1 MDSKLKLGISFAI
14 IIAVIIS
21 SNYNFYWSLLLGQDN
36 STTGSTS
43 QTVNAKADALKIGY
57 FPNLNHAQAIIG
69 LNNGDFRQIIEND
82 KNLGNIS
89 LKGIVFTSGPS
100 AIEALYAGQID
111 VAYLGPN
118 PTINGYIVSGGEGLR
133 VISGAASG
141 GASFIVR
148 NDSGIETVNDL
159 GGKKFASP
167 QLGNTQDVALRKY
180 LIDNGFNT
188 IENGGN
194 VTVVAAKPADIINMF
209 LNKEIDGAWVPEPLV
224 AILKEQGDGFI
235 LVDERDLW
243 PPEGKFVT
251 ANILARTDY
260 LKDNPEIIKKLLEA
274 HVNETLW
281 INQKLSKTNNTETD
295 EKNIQELTV
304 AFNEGLKKITGKTY
318 PENQIKDA
326 LSRIEFT
333 YDPLSSS
340 LNKIAQDANDL
351 GYINFGSSREI
362 DLSSIYDLGLLNE
375 VLKEQ
380 RSKPRSISSSNSLL
394 FNLLCLVN

>member
-36 STTGSTS
+36 STTGSSS

-111 VAYLGPN
+111 VAYVGPN
-118 PTINGYIVSGGEGLR
+118 PTINGYIVSGGDGLR
-133 VISGAASG
+133 VISGASSG
-141 GASFIVR
+141 GASFVVR

-180 LIDNGFNT
+180 LIDNGYNT

-194 VTVVAAKPADIINMF
+194 VTVVAAKPADLINMF
-209 LNKEIDGAWVPEPLV
+209 VNKEIDGAWVPEPLV

-251 ANILARTDY
+251 ANILARADY
-260 LKDNPEIIKKLLEA
+260 LEKNPEIIKKLLEA

-340 LNKIAQDANDL
+340 LNKIAEDANDL
-351 GYINFGSSREI
+351 GYINLGSGREI

-375 VLKEQ
+375 VLK
-380 RSKPRSISSSNSLL
+380 SKGLSPIP
-394 FNLLCLVN
+394 

>member
-111 VAYLGPN
+111 VAYVGPN
-118 PTINGYIVSGGEGLR
+118 PTINGYIVSGGDGLR
-133 VISGAASG
+133 VISGASSG
-141 GASFIVR
+141 GASFVVR

-167 QLGNTQDVALRKY
+167 QLGNTQDVALKKY
-180 LIDNGFNT
+180 LIDNGYNT

-194 VTVVAAKPADIINMF
+194 VTVVAAKPADLINMF
-209 LNKEIDGAWVPEPLV
+209 VNKEIDGAWVPEPLV

-251 ANILARTDY
+251 ANILARADY
-260 LKDNPEIIKKLLEA
+260 LEKNPEIIKKLLEA

-281 INQKLSKTNNTETD
+281 INQKLSNTNNSETD

-318 PENQIKDA
+318 PEDQIKDA

-340 LNKIAQDANDL
+340 LNKIAEDANDL
-351 GYINFGSSREI
+351 GYINLGSGREI

-375 VLKEQ
+375 VLK
-380 RSKPRSISSSNSLL
+380 SKGLSPIP
-394 FNLLCLVN
+394 

>member
-36 STTGSTS
+36 STTGSSS

-111 VAYLGPN
+111 VAYVGPN
-118 PTINGYIVSGGEGLR
+118 PTINGYIVSGGDGLR
-133 VISGAASG
+133 VISGASSG
-141 GASFIVR
+141 GASFVVR

-159 GGKKFASP
+159 GRKKFASP

-180 LIDNGFNT
+180 LIDNGYNT

-194 VTVVAAKPADIINMF
+194 VTVLPIANADILTAF
-209 LNKEIDGAWVPEPLV
+209 LKKEIDGAWVPEPWATRLV
-224 AILKEQGDGFI
+224 QEAGGKV
-235 LVDERDLW
+235 LVDEKSLW
-243 PPEGKFVT
+243 PDGKFVT
-251 ANILARTDY
+251 ANLIVRTDY
-260 LKDNPEIIKKLLEA
+260 LEKNPDVIKKLLEA
-274 HVNETLW
+274 HVDETLK
-281 INQKLSKTNNTETD
+281 INNDTAAAAKEFNT
-295 EKNIQELTV
+295 Q
-304 AFNEGLKKITGKTY
+304 LKKLTGQEIS
-318 PENQIKDA
+318 ENVLDKA
-326 LSRIEFT
+326 FSNLELT
-333 YDPLSSS
+333 YDPLKLTLFKS
-340 LNKIAQDANDL
+340 ANDA
-351 GYINFGSSREI
+351 
-362 DLSSIYDLGLLNE
+362 YDLGFIEKGKDRPNLSGIYDTTLLNE
-375 VLKEQ
+375 VLAEKGLQ
-380 RSKPRSISSSNSLL
+380 SIDDTGVISNATNSTSSGEAIADIVS
-394 FNLLCLVN
+394 

>member
-111 VAYLGPN
+111 VAYVGPN
-118 PTINGYIVSGGEGLR
+118 PTINGYIVSGGDGLR
-133 VISGAASG
+133 VISGASSG
-141 GASFIVR
+141 GASFVVR

-159 GGKKFASP
+159 GRKKFASP

-180 LIDNGFNT
+180 LIDNGYNT

-194 VTVVAAKPADIINMF
+194 VTVVAAKPADLINMF
-209 LNKEIDGAWVPEPLV
+209 VNKEIDGAWVPEPLV

-251 ANILARTDY
+251 ANILARADY
-260 LKDNPEIIKKLLEA
+260 LEKNPEIIKKLLEA

-281 INQKLSKTNNTETD
+281 INQKLSNTNNSETD

-340 LNKIAQDANDL
+340 LNKIAEDANDL
-351 GYINFGSSREI
+351 GYINLGSGREI

-375 VLKEQ
+375 VLK
-380 RSKPRSISSSNSLL
+380 SKGLSP
-394 FNLLCLVN
+394 VP

>member
-36 STTGSTS
+36 STTGSSS

-111 VAYLGPN
+111 VAYVGPN
-118 PTINGYIVSGGEGLR
+118 PTINGYIVSGGDGLR
-133 VISGAASG
+133 VISGASSG
-141 GASFIVR
+141 GASFVVR

-180 LIDNGFNT
+180 LIDNGYNT

-194 VTVVAAKPADIINMF
+194 VTVVAAKPADLINMF
-209 LNKEIDGAWVPEPLV
+209 VNKEIDGAWVPEPLV

-260 LKDNPEIIKKLLEA
+260 LKENPEIIKKLLEA

-281 INQKLSKTNNTETD
+281 INQKLSNTNNSETD
-295 EKNIQELTV
+295 EKNIQELAV

-340 LNKIAQDANDL
+340 LNKIAEDANDL
-351 GYINFGSSREI
+351 GYINLGSGREI

-375 VLKEQ
+375 VLK
-380 RSKPRSISSSNSLL
+380 SKGLSPIP
-394 FNLLCLVN
+394 

>member
-111 VAYLGPN
+111 VAYVGPN
-118 PTINGYIVSGGEGLR
+118 PTINGYIVSGGDGLR
-133 VISGAASG
+133 VISGASSG
-141 GASFIVR
+141 GASFVVR

-167 QLGNTQDVALRKY
+167 QLGNTQDVALKKY
-180 LIDNGFNT
+180 LIDNGYNT

-194 VTVVAAKPADIINMF
+194 VTVVAAKPADLINMF
-209 LNKEIDGAWVPEPLV
+209 VNKEIDGAWVPEPLV

-251 ANILARTDY
+251 ANILARADY
-260 LKDNPEIIKKLLEA
+260 LEKNPEIIKKLLEA

-281 INQKLSKTNNTETD
+281 INQKLSNTNNSETD

-340 LNKIAQDANDL
+340 LNKIAEDANDL
-351 GYINFGSSREI
+351 GYINLGSGREI

-375 VLKEQ
+375 VLK
-380 RSKPRSISSSNSLL
+380 SKGLSPIP
-394 FNLLCLVN
+394 

>member
-1 MDSKLKLGISFAI
+1 MDSKAKLGISCAI

-21 SNYNFYWSLLLGQDN
+21 SNSNFNWSFLVGQDK
-36 STTGSTS
+36 SITGSTS
-43 QTVNAKADALKIGY
+43 QSVNAKADSLKIGY

-69 LNNGDFRQIIEND
+69 LSNGDFKKIINND

-89 LKGIVFTSGPS
+89 LKEFVFTAGPS

-111 VAYLGPN
+111 VAYVGPN
-118 PTINGYIVSGGEGLR
+118 PAINGYIVSGGEGLR
-133 VISGAASG
+133 IISGASSG

-188 IENGGN
+188 VENGGN
-194 VTVVAAKPADIINMF
+194 VTIVAAKPADIITLF
-209 LNKEIDGAWVPEPLV
+209 LKNEIDGAWVPEPV
-224 AILKEQGDGFI
+224 GAILKEQGKGFI

-251 ANILARTDY
+251 ANMLARTDY
-260 LKDNPEIIKKLLEA
+260 LKDNPEVIKKLLEA

-281 INQKLSKTNNTETD
+281 INQKLSKTNDTKID

-318 PENQIKDA
+318 PEGQIRDA

-333 YDPLSSS
+333 YDPLSAS
-340 LNKIAQDANDL
+340 LNQIAEDASDL
-351 GYINFGSSREI
+351 GYINLESSRGI
-362 DLSSIYDLGLLNE
+362 DLASIYDLGLLNE
-375 VLKEQ
+375 VLK
-380 RSKPRSISSSNSLL
+380 SKGLGT
-394 FNLLCLVN
+394 VQ

>member
-36 STTGSTS
+36 STTGSSS
-43 QTVNAKADALKIGY
+43 QTVNVKADALKIGY

-111 VAYLGPN
+111 VAYVGPN
-118 PTINGYIVSGGEGLR
+118 PTINGYIVSGGDGLR
-133 VISGAASG
+133 VISGASSG
-141 GASFIVR
+141 GASFVVR

-159 GGKKFASP
+159 GRKKFASP

-180 LIDNGFNT
+180 LIDNGYNT

-194 VTVVAAKPADIINMF
+194 VTVVAAKPADLINMF
-209 LNKEIDGAWVPEPLV
+209 VNKEIDGAWVPEPLV

-251 ANILARTDY
+251 ANILARADY
-260 LKDNPEIIKKLLEA
+260 LEKNPEIIKKLLEA

-281 INQKLSKTNNTETD
+281 INQKLSNTNNSETD
-295 EKNIQELTV
+295 EKNIQELAV

-340 LNKIAQDANDL
+340 LNKIAEDANDL
-351 GYINFGSSREI
+351 GYINLGSGREI

-375 VLKEQ
+375 VLK
-380 RSKPRSISSSNSLL
+380 SKGLSPIP
-394 FNLLCLVN
+394 

>member
-14 IIAVIIS
+14 IIVVIIS
-21 SNYNFYWSLLLGQDN
+21 SNYNFYWSLLMGQDN

-43 QTVNAKADALKIGY
+43 QTVNAKADSLKIGY
-57 FPNLNHAQAIIG
+57 FPNLNHAQAVIG
-69 LNNGDFRQIIEND
+69 LNNGDFRHIIENE

-89 LKGIVFTSGPS
+89 VKEFVFTTGPS

-111 VAYLGPN
+111 VAYVGPN

-133 VISGAASG
+133 VISGASSG

-188 IENGGN
+188 VENGGN
-194 VTVVAAKPADIINMF
+194 VTVLAAKPADIIKLF
-209 LNKEIDGAWVPEPLV
+209 LNKEIDGAWVPEPLG
-224 AILKEQGDGFI
+224 AILKEQGKGFI

-274 HVNETLW
+274 HINETLW

-304 AFNEGLKKITGKTY
+304 AFNEGLKNITGKTY
-318 PENQIKDA
+318 PEDQLKDA

-333 YDPLSSS
+333 YDPLSAS
-340 LNKIAQDANDL
+340 LNKIAEDANDL
-351 GYINFGSSREI
+351 GYINLGSSRQI

-375 VLKEQ
+375 VLK
-380 RSKPRSISSSNSLL
+380 SKGLSP
-394 FNLLCLVN
+394 VP

>member
-89 LKGIVFTSGPS
+89 LKGIGFTSGPS

-111 VAYLGPN
+111 VAYVGPN
-118 PTINGYIVSGGEGLR
+118 PTINGYIVSGGDGLR
-133 VISGAASG
+133 VISGASSG
-141 GASFIVR
+141 GASFVVR

-180 LIDNGFNT
+180 LIDNGYNT

-194 VTVVAAKPADIINMF
+194 VTVLPIANADILTAF
-209 LNKEIDGAWVPEPLV
+209 LKKEIDGAWVPEPWATRLV
-224 AILKEQGDGFI
+224 QEAGGKV
-235 LVDERDLW
+235 LVDEKSLW
-243 PPEGKFVT
+243 PDGKFVT
-251 ANILARTDY
+251 ANLIVRTDY
-260 LKDNPEIIKKLLEA
+260 LEKNPDVIKKLLEA
-274 HVNETLW
+274 HVDETLK
-281 INQKLSKTNNTETD
+281 INNDTAAAAKEFNT
-295 EKNIQELTV
+295 Q
-304 AFNEGLKKITGKTY
+304 LKKLTGQEIS
-318 PENQIKDA
+318 ENVLDKA
-326 LSRIEFT
+326 FSNLELT
-333 YDPLSSS
+333 YDPLKLTLFKS
-340 LNKIAQDANDL
+340 ANDA
-351 GYINFGSSREI
+351 
-362 DLSSIYDLGLLNE
+362 YDLGFIEKGKDRPNLSGIYDTTLLNE
-375 VLKEQ
+375 VLAEKGLQ
-380 RSKPRSISSSNSLL
+380 SIDDTGAISNATNSTSSGEAIADIVS
-394 FNLLCLVN
+394 

>member
-118 PTINGYIVSGGEGLR
+118 PTINGYIVSGGDGLR
-133 VISGAASG
+133 VISGASSG
-141 GASFIVR
+141 GASFVVR

-159 GGKKFASP
+159 GG
-167 QLGNTQDVALRKY
+167 
-180 LIDNGFNT
+180 
-188 IENGGN
+188 
-194 VTVVAAKPADIINMF
+194 
-209 LNKEIDGAWVPEPLV
+209 
-224 AILKEQGDGFI
+224 
-235 LVDERDLW
+235 
-243 PPEGKFVT
+243 
-251 ANILARTDY
+251 
-260 LKDNPEIIKKLLEA
+260 
-274 HVNETLW
+274 
-281 INQKLSKTNNTETD
+281 
-295 EKNIQELTV
+295 
-304 AFNEGLKKITGKTY
+304 
-318 PENQIKDA
+318 
-326 LSRIEFT
+326 
-333 YDPLSSS
+333 
-340 LNKIAQDANDL
+340 
-351 GYINFGSSREI
+351 
-362 DLSSIYDLGLLNE
+362 
-375 VLKEQ
+375 
-380 RSKPRSISSSNSLL
+380 
-394 FNLLCLVN
+394 

>member
-21 SNYNFYWSLLLGQDN
+21 SNYNFYGSLLLGQDN

-111 VAYLGPN
+111 VAYVGPN
-118 PTINGYIVSGGEGLR
+118 PTINGYIVSGGDGLR
-133 VISGAASG
+133 VISGASSG
-141 GASFIVR
+141 GASFVVR

-167 QLGNTQDVALRKY
+167 QLGNTQDVALKKY
-180 LIDNGFNT
+180 LIDNGYNT

-209 LNKEIDGAWVPEPLV
+209 VNKEIDGAWVPEPLV

-251 ANILARTDY
+251 ANILARADY
-260 LKDNPEIIKKLLEA
+260 LKKNPEIIKKLLDA

-281 INQKLSKTNNTETD
+281 INQKLSNTNNSETD

-340 LNKIAQDANDL
+340 LNKIAEDANDL
-351 GYINFGSSREI
+351 GYINLGSGREI

-375 VLKEQ
+375 VLK
-380 RSKPRSISSSNSLL
+380 SKGLSPIP
-394 FNLLCLVN
+394 

>member
-89 LKGIVFTSGPS
+89 LKGIVFNSGPS
-100 AIEALYAGQID
+100 AIEALYSGQID

-118 PTINGYIVSGGEGLR
+118 PTINGYIVSGGDGLR
-133 VISGAASG
+133 VISGVASG

-167 QLGNTQDVALRKY
+167 QLGNTHDVALRKY

-260 LKDNPEIIKKLLEA
+260 FDKNPEIIKKLLEA

-281 INQKLSKTNNTETD
+281 INQKLSKTNDTETD

-304 AFNEGLKKITGKTY
+304 AFNDGLKKITGKTY

-351 GYINFGSSREI
+351 GYINLGSGREL

-375 VLKEQ
+375 VLK
-380 RSKPRSISSSNSLL
+380 SKGLSPIS
-394 FNLLCLVN
+394 

>member
-36 STTGSTS
+36 STTGSSS

-111 VAYLGPN
+111 VAYVGPN
-118 PTINGYIVSGGEGLR
+118 PTINGYIVSGGDGLR
-133 VISGAASG
+133 VISGASSG
-141 GASFIVR
+141 GASFVVR

-159 GGKKFASP
+159 GRKKFASP

-180 LIDNGFNT
+180 LIDNGYNT

-194 VTVVAAKPADIINMF
+194 VTVVAAKPADLINMF
-209 LNKEIDGAWVPEPLV
+209 VNKEIDGAWVPEPLV

-251 ANILARTDY
+251 ANILARADY
-260 LKDNPEIIKKLLEA
+260 LEKNPEIIKKLLEA

-281 INQKLSKTNNTETD
+281 INQKLSNTNNSETD
-295 EKNIQELTV
+295 EKNIQELAV

-340 LNKIAQDANDL
+340 LNKIAEDANDL
-351 GYINFGSSREI
+351 GYINLGSGREI

-375 VLKEQ
+375 VLK
-380 RSKPRSISSSNSLL
+380 SKGLSPIP
-394 FNLLCLVN
+394 

>member
-1 MDSKLKLGISFAI
+1 MDPKLKLGISFAI

-69 LNNGDFRQIIEND
+69 LNNEDFRQIIEND

-111 VAYLGPN
+111 VAYVGPN
-118 PTINGYIVSGGEGLR
+118 PTINGYIVSGGDGLR
-133 VISGAASG
+133 VISGASSG
-141 GASFIVR
+141 GASFVVR

-167 QLGNTQDVALRKY
+167 QLGNTQDVALKKY
-180 LIDNGFNT
+180 LIDNGYNT

-194 VTVVAAKPADIINMF
+194 VTVVAVKPADIINMF
-209 LNKEIDGAWVPEPLV
+209 VNKEIDGAWVPEPLV

-251 ANILARTDY
+251 ANILARADY
-260 LKDNPEIIKKLLEA
+260 LEKNPEIVKKLLEA

-281 INQKLSKTNNTETD
+281 LNQKLSNTNNSETD

-340 LNKIAQDANDL
+340 LNKIAEDANDL
-351 GYINFGSSREI
+351 GYINLGSGREI

-375 VLKEQ
+375 VLK
-380 RSKPRSISSSNSLL
+380 SKGLSP
-394 FNLLCLVN
+394 VP

>member
-21 SNYNFYWSLLLGQDN
+21 SNYNFYWSLFLGQDN
-36 STTGSTS
+36 STTGSSS
-43 QTVNAKADALKIGY
+43 QTVNVKADALKIGY

-111 VAYLGPN
+111 VAYVGPN
-118 PTINGYIVSGGEGLR
+118 PTINGYIVSGGDGLR
-133 VISGAASG
+133 VISGASSG
-141 GASFIVR
+141 GASFVVR

-167 QLGNTQDVALRKY
+167 QLGNTQDVALKKY
-180 LIDNGFNT
+180 LIDNGYNT

-194 VTVVAAKPADIINMF
+194 VTVVAAKPADLINMF
-209 LNKEIDGAWVPEPLV
+209 VNKEIDGAWVPEPLV

-251 ANILARTDY
+251 ANILARADY
-260 LKDNPEIIKKLLEA
+260 LEKNPEIIKKLLEA

-340 LNKIAQDANDL
+340 LNKIAEDANDL
-351 GYINFGSSREI
+351 GYINLGSGREI

-375 VLKEQ
+375 VLK
-380 RSKPRSISSSNSLL
+380 SKGLSPIP
-394 FNLLCLVN
+394 